1 MRDHKR
7 AESMRPGVLLLALYT
22 SVAASDAAAGDL
34 DYPKRP
40 INLIVTGIPGG
51 PPDIVA
57 RWVAAKLSP
66 ALGQPIVVVNRGG
79 AGGNLAMQ
87 AAAASAPDGYT
98 LVVAGQ
104 GPFALNPHMYAQP
117 GYDAL
122 KDFTPVTQVERG
134 SLILA
139 THPDVPIHSVGEL
152 VQLAKAKPGQLS
164 YGSPGIGTPPHM
176 ASELFSRMAQID
188 VLRVPYPGP
197 PPAMI
202 DLMAGRLTYTFGD
215 IRFQLPQVR
224 AGKIRALAVTSA
236 KRSAVVADLPTIA
249 ESGFPGFDYA
259 GWLGIAAPAGTPA
272 AIVSKLQS
280 ELAKLL
286 HAHEA
291 KAYFGE
297 QGRETVGSSPEEFS
311 AYIRA
316 EYAKWGPIIRAAGIR
331 TE

>member
-1 MRDHKR
+1 MRR
-7 AESMRPGVLLLALYT
+7 SFVLIALCT
-22 SVAASDAAAGDL
+22 SVAATESAATDL
-34 DYPKRP
+34 QYPNRP
-40 INLIVTGIPGG
+40 INLIVTGIAGG
-51 PPDIVA
+51 PPDMVA
-57 RWVAAKLSP
+57 RWIAAKVAP

-87 AAAASAPDGYT
+87 ATAASAPDGYT

-122 KDFTPVTQVERG
+122 KDFAPVTQVERG
-134 SLILA
+134 SLILG
-139 THPDVPIHSVGEL
+139 THPDVPVNSVGEL

-164 YGSPGIGTPPHM
+164 YGSPGTGTPPHL
-176 ASELFSRMAQID
+176 ASELFSRMAQIE

-224 AGKIRALAVTSA
+224 AGMIKGLAITSA
-236 KRSAVVADLPTIA
+236 KRSPVVPDIPAIA
-249 ESGFPGFDYA
+249 ESGFPDFDYS

-280 ELAKLL
+280 EIARILRTN
-286 HAHEA
+286 EA
-291 KAYFGE
+291 RTYFGE
-297 QGRETVGSSPEEFS
+297 QGRETVGSRPEEFA

-316 EYAKWGPIIRAAGIR
+316 EFEKWGPIIRAAGIR
-331 TE
+331 AE